1 MRTRILEKNTYFKI
15 GEIEFYVAASEPHD
29 FGKVTSKTMLRCTY
43 AVSKAEP
50 LQRINLAPLRR
61 LESSRSTLLE
71 NLIKPY
77 FESHLEQTLH
87 KNMIIEI
94 DE

>member
-50 LQRINLAPLRR
+50 L
-61 LESSRSTLLE
+61 
-71 NLIKPY
+71 
-77 FESHLEQTLH
+77 
-87 KNMIIEI
+87 
-94 DE
+94 